1 MQIATVLTSNG
12 TDGELLIG
20 FKGFAAEDID
30 TKEPV
35 FIDCDGLP
43 VPYFI
48 EKLTPRGTNRALV
61 RLTGVN
67 TLDESE
73 ELCGRAVSVRA
84 EDYPQFEE
92 EESLEALIGWTVLDE
107 KGLTVGKISG
117 VEDIP
122 GNPCIEVKTKKGQY
136 LLPLNEE
143 LILSVNPESEV
154 LQMKIPEGLI
164 TL

>member
-1 MQIATVLTSNG
+1 MQIATVLKSNG

-20 FKGFAAEDID
+20 FKGFSAQDID

-35 FIDCDGLP
+35 FIEFDGLP

-48 EKLTPRGTNRALV
+48 ENINPKGTSKALV
-61 RLTGVN
+61 RLTGIT

-73 ELCGRAVSVRA
+73 ELCGRAVSVRP
-84 EDYPQFEE
+84 EDYPDLEE
-92 EESLEALIGWTVLDE
+92 EESLEDLIGWTLLDE
-107 KGLTVGKISG
+107 KGLQVGPIVG

-122 GNPCIEVKTKKGQY
+122 GNPCIEVRTKKGQY

-143 LILSVNPESEV
+143 LILSVNPESEI
-154 LQMKIPEGLI
+154 LQMRIPEGLI
-164 TL
+164 NS

>member
-1 MQIATVLTSNG
+1 MR
-12 TDGELLIG
+12 
-20 FKGFAAEDID
+20 
-30 TKEPV
+30 P
-35 FIDCDGLP
+35 
-43 VPYFI
+43 
-48 EKLTPRGTNRALV
+48 
-61 RLTGVN
+61 
-67 TLDESE
+67 
-73 ELCGRAVSVRA
+73 

-92 EESLEALIGWTVLDE
+92 EESLEDLIGWTVLDE
-107 KGLTVGKISG
+107 KGLTVGKISA